1 MTIQEAAKVI
11 YMIHTAYPA
20 DRKATAEELADRM
33 DLWAVFFADYT
44 LEEVAQAVKDWI
56 GASPYMP
63 TPKEIKDACD
73 TWRKLA
79 RHISGAVF
87 ITGDD
92 TGPTD
97 PETEARLDALWAS
110 IQDTANE
117 ADL

>member
-1 MTIQEAAKVI
+1 MTIQEAAKVV

-20 DRKATAEELADRM
+20 DRKATAEELADRI
-33 DLWAVFFADYT
+33 DLWGVFFADYSAD
-44 LEEVAQAVKDWI
+44 EVMKATKAWI
-56 GASPYMP
+56 LGSPYMP
-63 TPKEIKDACD
+63 NPNEIKTACD

-92 TGPTD
+92 IQETD
-97 PETEARLDALWAS
+97 PETDARLEALWAS
-110 IQDTANE
+110 IQETANE

>member
-44 LEEVAQAVKDWI
+44 AQEVERAVKAWI
-56 GASPYMP
+56 RTQSFMP
-63 TPKEIKDACD
+63 NTNEIKAACD
-73 TWRKLA
+73 LNRKLSRKLSA
-79 RHISGAVF
+79 AQF
-87 ITGDD
+87 IPDD

-97 PETEARLDALWAS
+97 PETEARLDALWAF